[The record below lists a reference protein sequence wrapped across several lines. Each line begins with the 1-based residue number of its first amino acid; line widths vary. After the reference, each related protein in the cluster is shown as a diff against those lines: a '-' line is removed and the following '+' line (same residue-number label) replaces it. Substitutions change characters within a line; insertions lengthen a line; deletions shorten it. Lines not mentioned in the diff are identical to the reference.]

1 MSPSSKV
8 FKWTNTIPCT
18 AVPFYLA
25 KSSLVTLSQV
35 DGRRDDRQKDDM
47 NETQGKLRGNVY
59 KALYDGVFEA
69 DIKEEKWVTGTELI
83 GGEFKTDEDFEEEIN
98 DSHD

>member
-1 MSPSSKV
+1 
-8 FKWTNTIPCT
+8 
-18 AVPFYLA
+18 
-25 KSSLVTLSQV
+25 
-35 DGRRDDRQKDDM
+35 M